1 MIRGAQKN
9 MIVIK
14 TADSEVFEEA
24 YFVLRRERHSRD
36 KDIVKEA
43 NRIIEVS
50 GDKKRGDNSK
60 NDVRTLLWATACFLC
75 GAVGGGCFAAAIFLA

>member
-24 YFVLRRERHSRD
+24 YFVLRRERKARD
-36 KDIVKEA
+36 KDIVGEA
-43 NRIIEVS
+43 NRIIETS
-50 GDKKRGDNSK
+50 GGKKTRDDTK
-60 NDVRTLLWATACFLC
+60 RELRTLIFATACFLC
-75 GAVGGGCFAAAIFLA
+75 GAVGGGCVAAVMFLI